1 MSVTI
6 CSNGLTIVHQ
16 GSGGEANASEP
27 DVCKTTVGPAVK
39 NIAYENN
46 AKSADLAEG
55 TVTVCADGGN
65 SIAMKG
71 SKFAVSVG
79 DADGDQKGVDSG
91 TIEDEAEFTGASPN
105 VIMEGKGV
113 ARLSDPMTMNKAN
126 TICSGVQN
134 PSLTVDP
141 VLEVPSSIDICVRYP
156 NGKPFKNAAFVVAD
170 ESGAPKGAGTLDASG
185 KSNVNGLKPG
195 KIKLKA
201 SESAD
206 PFEICPIRRKN
217 PHFEQEAPHDD
228 FFARATKGQQGFWQ
242 PVRVETGLAPW
253 GSIGKELSSDRF
265 FQDIVELETKLH
277 FEYQHPDSAFTL
289 GKTCDVV
296 VGNLNMP
303 LPHTTECMLA
313 YCMPLMLE
321 EGEILSVLLRLASHE
336 TTDRMTAFMRA
347 RGEGNPLTYL
357 QNYDWSGTQKQINE
371 SLANLL
377 KKIESR
383 IVFLRDEASKL
394 KYSYLSEDI
403 FDKHID
409 TLKAYTKGLPE
420 LISMSFTKMQLRA
433 TTLLANSANV
443 NVTKDDDN
451 VYSTEAGDINKVV
464 NTTQTIDTVEPF
476 MNLVAGKIDNVIPI
490 YPVRYGYANFFDEI
504 LPAQAPPT
512 LPEMAAA
519 SGLNETGGYLLRL
532 LREGWVYIKEEEGK
546 SDNQQI
552 HIFRYVQTETPNGV
566 IEQFEKYYFTNEEN
580 AQDGLTLDISS
591 GSTFYPFAFVTAN
604 TQKISIAYSEH
615 EWAADIIDKMNSDQ
629 EWRTKAM
636 QQVDMSASDDF
647 SDTATQDKLN
657 SLVEDY
663 RSNDVKWL
671 ADKEAQ
677 KPTDIGKDIVTTQ
690 KSYHLVADEL
700 VETMQKSHSEKKD
713 GTLVVLFDPVGRQ
726 RDIANQLKMT
736 LAEGQAYQ
744 TNNLYPLTIG
754 SYAKACLD
762 SEVPEVSQVAQEN
775 LDTQALTEFWDNS
788 ELKMDKIKEQ
798 TQQWLDI
805 MAYFVSGEGAKNELG
820 SLTFYMQYYI
830 DTRQEG
836 LKKPVEELVKL
847 FFLIGGLF
855 DGVTASEDGMD
866 AMDDWV
872 GQAFTTETLTPE
884 DNAAGAGFKIAERIF
899 TQCHGGDWSE
909 WIELMG
915 NHVLGSMGTFLARL
929 PVAFD
934 YVGKQNKKWAKI
946 AGNVGLEKFY
956 RTTFPSILD
965 ALLGLKVTGNRLPVP
980 FDDVES
986 LIKKQAISGR
996 AASIWQKTKTKWYD
1010 KLIDWSE
1017 TKVDEKQT
1025 RILQL
1030 LEFEVTPNCPK
1041 IIQTMID
1048 KIEKV
1053 VKPASKTAV
1062 HIAASTASA
1071 GFSGWSFFLNVEA
1084 MYEMGAQDEFTTLDP
1099 ITNKDELYRILQV
1112 SATLGALAA
1121 DSIELAKYG
1130 AKSAN
1135 ATASTLNRGLNSQ
1148 LMQKYLPT
1156 LSARMAE
1163 KLGLANVIAYSQH
1176 MDNFFIKAPVNALV
1190 AIVTIAEASS
1200 YGWDA
1205 YKASQSGNVGLKH
1218 GNLLG
1223 AGFSIALF
1231 GTILFSGFA
1240 SLIFLSI
1247 CVAGLFWSD
1256 SIIARYTKTGIENL
1270 LFRCFWGKSEDY
1282 SFWKNFVSVEKIK
1295 IAGDRLKVIESMLF
1309 KEKQNYFETAFQ
1321 IESQEFIN
1329 YLYWPQLEVESKAI
1343 TPGVIKSD
1351 KLFTFRFVLPEFKM
1365 GISQLHGT
1373 LTKELYDR
1381 SGIASIERESTEPLT
1396 EAFKHALVVALNDP
1410 QQHEFKQNGLHLTL
1424 QVECPFRQSRGIACD
1439 LSLKWCYE
1447 PEPSLV
1453 VPKRILT
1460 SSGDID
1466 GHMIG
1471 MINDKP
1477 NDNY

>member
-6 CSNGLTIVHQ
+6 NANDLSIVHQ

-27 DVCKTTVGPAVK
+27 DVCKTTVGPSVK
-39 NIAYENN
+39 EICYENN
-46 AKSADLAEG
+46 AKSADLADG
-55 TVTVCADGGN
+55 SVTVFADGGN
-65 SIAMKG
+65 SIACLG
-71 SKFAVSVG
+71 SIFASSVG

-91 TIEDEAEFTGASPN
+91 TIESFAQFTSASCN
-105 VIMEGKGV
+105 VTIEGRGV
-113 ARLSDPMTMNKAN
+113 SRLSDTMTMNAEN

-134 PSLTVDP
+134 PSVTVDP

-228 FFARATKGQQGFWQ
+228 FFALATKGQQGFWQ

-296 VGNLNMP
+296 IGNLNMP

-321 EGEILSVLLRLASHE
+321 EGEILSVLLRLASYE

-371 SLANLL
+371 SFANLL

-420 LISMSFTKMQLRA
+420 LISMSFTKMQLKA
-433 TTLLANSANV
+433 TALLADSANV

-519 SGLNETGGYLLRL
+519 SGLKETGGYLLRL

-604 TQKISIAYSEH
+604 TEKISIAYSEH

-629 EWRTKAM
+629 EWRAKAM

-647 SDTATQDKLN
+647 SDTATPDTLS

-663 RSNDVKWL
+663 RSHDVKWL

-700 VETMQKSHSEKKD
+700 VETMQKSHSEKED

-726 RDIANQLKMT
+726 RDITNQLKMT
-736 LAEGQAYQ
+736 LAEGQAYKE
-744 TNNLYPLTIG
+744 NNLYPLTIG
-754 SYAKACLD
+754 TYAKACMD
-762 SEVPEVSQVAQEN
+762 SEVAEVSKAAQEN
-775 LDTQALTEFWDNS
+775 LDTQALTDFINQS
-788 ELKMDKIKEQ
+788 KAQKED
-798 TQQWLDI
+798 TAKEIQQWLDI
-805 MAYFVSGEGAKNELG
+805 MHYYLAGEGAKNELG
-820 SLTFYMQYYI
+820 SLPFYLQNYF
-830 DTRQEG
+830 DLRQEG
-836 LKKPVEELVKL
+836 LKKPAEELVKL
-847 FFLIGGLF
+847 LFLLGGLF
-855 DGVTASEDGMD
+855 DGVTASEEGME

-872 GQAFTTETLTPE
+872 GQAFVTEELTSA
-884 DNAAGAGFKIAERIF
+884 DNVLGILYKGAKMIF
-899 TQCHGGDWSE
+899 TQCQGGDWR
-909 WIELMG
+909 ELSTDVSKYVLISLG
-915 NHVLGSMGTFLARL
+915 NFLARI
-929 PVAFD
+929 PVAFS
-934 YVGKQNKKWAKI
+934 YVGEHAGKWAQIAANAGLKNFYSTTLPDIFDAILGVKI
-946 AGNVGLEKFY
+946 NGKRVPVSLDDIEVLLEKQAN
-956 RTTFPSILD
+956 TGKAA
-965 ALLGLKVTGNRLPVP
+965 AL
-980 FDDVES
+980 
-986 LIKKQAISGR
+986 
-996 AASIWQKTKTKWYD
+996 WQKTKTNWHER
-1010 KLIDWSE
+1010 LLDWSE
-1017 TKVDEKQT
+1017 VKADAKEQ
-1025 RILQL
+1025 RIFQL
-1030 LEFEVTPNCPK
+1030 LELEITPSSPKEVKSFFEK
-1041 IIQTMID
+1041 S
-1048 KIEKV
+1048 KG
-1053 VKPASKTAV
+1053 KTAL
-1062 HIAASTASA
+1062 HITGGVADFGFAA
-1071 GFSGWSFFLNVEA
+1071 WSFYHNVFA
-1084 MYEMGAQDEFTTLDP
+1084 MYDLASQQEYAELDP
-1099 ITNKDELYRILQV
+1099 INDKDTLYDLGKIG
-1112 SATLGALAA
+1112 STLMALAA
-1121 DSIELAKYG
+1121 DSVALTKYG
-1130 AKSAN
+1130 AKSTK
-1135 ATASTLNRGLNSQ
+1135 ATASLFNRGLGAQ
-1148 LMQKYLPT
+1148 AVEKYLPN
-1156 LSARMAE
+1156 LSS
-1163 KLGLANVIAYSQH
+1163 KLASKLRLTNIMAYSQH
-1176 MDNFFIKAPVNALV
+1176 MDTQLAKVPVRGLV
-1190 AIVTIAEASS
+1190 AAANIGVAAV
-1200 YGWDA
+1200 YFADA
-1205 YKASQSGNVGLKH
+1205 FTANRSGNDGLRNGH
-1218 GNLLG
+1218 LIGG
-1223 AGFSIALF
+1223 V
-1231 GTILFSGFA
+1231 A
-1240 SLIFLSI
+1240 SLLMLGTLISGPVGWTFFA
-1247 CVAGLFWSD
+1247 VAMAGLFWSG
-1256 SIIARYTKTGIENL
+1256 YTITRFQKTDFENL
-1270 LFRCFWGKSEDY
+1270 LFSCFWGKSKYY
-1282 SFWKNFVSVEKIK
+1282 SFWADFTDAEKLTKVKQRI
-1295 IAGDRLKVIESMLF
+1295 DRLADIMSDQK
-1309 KEKQNYFETAFQ
+1309 KQEYVKAAFQ
-1321 IESQEFIN
+1321 VESQEFIN
-1329 YLYWPQLEVESKAI
+1329 YFYWPQLKVENATVSSSFFSK
-1343 TPGVIKSD
+1343 K
-1351 KLFTFRFVLPEFKM
+1351 KRYTFDFILPEFKM
-1365 GISQLHGT
+1365 GISQLHGSMCNT
-1373 LTKELYDR
+1373 FV
-1381 SGIASIERESTEPLT
+1381 STRT
-1396 EAFKHALVVALNDP
+1396 GTTHVVADEAMTTTFKQALHVALNNP
-1410 QQHEFKQNGLHLTL
+1410 EQHQLKQDGLHLTVVAEFSIEITINMTIL
-1424 QVECPFRQSRGIACD
+1424 PT
-1439 LSLKWCYE
+1439 LKWCYE
-1447 PEPSLV
+1447 PEPALV
-1453 VPKRILT
+1453 VPKRMLT
-1460 SSGDID
+1460 SSGSID

-1471 MINDKP
+1471 MLNERPNDK
-1477 NDNY
+1477 Y